1 MAQHESEK
9 PGESLKAGA
18 KKSGGD
24 ATRDL
29 SSAALSAEAGG
40 EPSQAD
46 DAHDA
51 FHGDVEPQESTE
63 QPAADGELAAATA
76 KPRKTVTLG
85 RVVLALVVL
94 AAAVVGA
101 AFAFRNQDE
110 RLGAIADSIES
121 AIQNPQGW
129 ISGGQEKF
137 TALLGEKPPQTGVPV
152 KDPPIA
158 EDRSGGA
165 PPTLAQKEAPASPP
179 ADADRGAAPSAPVE
193 PSPEVKPQPPEP
205 APAGKPAASAPEAK
219 PQALEP
225 APTASPREGQETSAR
240 GDDRHDL
247 SKRIDQLEQLA
258 QSALKTAEEAR
269 AARPREDQV
278 KTAPESLS
286 EREYLTALE
295 GRIDEL
301 ASEIRAVR
309 ERLDA
314 PKSDMRAPQ
323 ESAEAR
329 GQSPKKGAAELVVV
343 AQSLHQELEKGKPYA
358 VELTALTT
366 LGVDPELLSALA
378 PAAEKGA
385 LTPAQLLEGFA
396 PVAKRLRGLDAPK
409 STASYVE
416 RVARSFGRLVRVRPA
431 SEPAPSTT
439 VSDHVDAIEA
449 ALKRADVAAA
459 TQAFDRLPDDA
470 KTEESAF
477 GELLRQR
484 RDAEKAA
491 ASILS
496 GAIAALGRNKS

>member
-1 MAQHESEK
+1 MAQHESEN
-9 PGESLKAGA
+9 PGEGVKAGA
-18 KKSGGD
+18 SRSGKDD
-24 ATRDL
+24 ARD
-29 SSAALSAEAGG
+29 SSLAHLSAETGG
-40 EPSQAD
+40 ERSDGD
-46 DAHDA
+46 DGHDV
-51 FHGDVEPQESTE
+51 FQDQIEPQESVE
-63 QPAADGELAAATA
+63 QPAADVETPAAPA
-76 KPRKTVTLG
+76 KPGKTVTFG
-85 RVVLALVVL
+85 RIALALVVL

-101 AFAFRNQDE
+101 AFAFRDQDE
-110 RLGAIADSIES
+110 RLRAIADSIEL
-121 AIQNPQGW
+121 AIENPQGL
-129 ISGGQEKF
+129 ISAGQEKI
-137 TALLGEKPPQTGVPV
+137 AAALGEKPPQTGVPV
-152 KDPPIA
+152 KEAPPIA
-158 EDRSGGA
+158 EDRSPGA
-165 PPTLAQKEAPASPP
+165 PPTIAQKEAPAPSP
-179 ADADRGAAPSAPVE
+179 AEDRAPPVESAPQA
-193 PSPEVKPQPPEP
+193 KPQPVEP
-205 APAGKPAASAPEAK
+205 APAEKPVASAPEAR
-219 PQALEP
+219 PQSLEP
-225 APTASPREGQETSAR
+225 APVASPRLGQEASALR
-240 GDDRHDL
+240 DDHPDL

-269 AARPREDQV
+269 AARSSEDAQ
-278 KTAPESLS
+278 KPAPSDSLT

-314 PKSDMRAPQ
+314 PKSGMRAPQ
-323 ESAEAR
+323 ESAEVR
-329 GQSPKKGAAELVVV
+329 GQSSKKGAAELVVV
-343 AQSLHQELEKGKPYA
+343 AQSLNQELEKGKPYA

-366 LGVDPELLSALA
+366 LGVDSELLAALA

-385 LTPAQLLEGFA
+385 LTPSQLLEGFA

-409 STASYVE
+409 STASYVD
-416 RVARSFGRLVRVRPA
+416 RIARSFGRLIKVRPA
-431 SEPAPSTT
+431 NEPASSTV

-459 TQAFDRLPDDA
+459 AQAFDRLPDDA